1 MVSCKEICGVAEG
14 SEWDSR
20 RSGAE
25 TGEVFVLFQSR
36 DVVIHRN
43 CSPSVEGF
51 FLG

>member
-1 MVSCKEICGVAEG
+1 MEKCGVAEG

-20 RSGAE
+20 RSGVE
-25 TGEVFVLFQSR
+25 TGEVFVLFLSR

-43 CSPSVEGF
+43 YSPSVGEF